1 MKDSQLYEKAISW
14 AKSHGFSQIKANTDS
29 EDYEQPAKFTKTG
42 DPEPFIPDL
51 TGLRLGGKSYIE
63 IAMKTEDTKR
73 QLSKWKLLSSLAAV
87 KSGKLFLLAP
97 KGHKAFVEKTIKQ
110 NNINA
115 MVASI

>member
-1 MKDSQLYEKAISW
+1 MKDPQLFEKAISW
-14 AKSHGFSQIKANTDS
+14 AKSRGFSQIKANVD
-29 EDYEQPAKFTKTG
+29 DYEQPAKFTKTG

-63 IAMKTEDTKR
+63 IAMKPEDSKR

-115 MVASI
+115 TVASI